1 MPDPL
6 QAKKNGLNIGP
17 IFKTVSNGLPEYN
30 YRNMFQKIIPSVSQ
44 TPLSPMK
51 TLQPQQMASSDYTT
65 TSSVKKKYRPYW
77 KNWQTD
83 PTHN

>member
-44 TPLSPMK
+44 TP
-51 TLQPQQMASSDYTT
+51 
-65 TSSVKKKYRPYW
+65 
-77 KNWQTD
+77 
-83 PTHN
+83 